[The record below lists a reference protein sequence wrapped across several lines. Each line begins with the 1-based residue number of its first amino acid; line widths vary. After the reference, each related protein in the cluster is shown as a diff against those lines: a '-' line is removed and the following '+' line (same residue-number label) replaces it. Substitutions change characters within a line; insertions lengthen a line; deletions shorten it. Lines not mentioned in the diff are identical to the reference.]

1 MSGGSGKEELYRRLE
16 QARRLVTPTL
26 DPTTRERIGRL
37 ISDLE
42 SDLAAIEAR
51 DADTA
56 PE

>member
-1 MSGGSGKEELYRRLE
+1 VSGESGKDELYRRLE

-51 DADTA
+51 DADT
-56 PE
+56 PTE